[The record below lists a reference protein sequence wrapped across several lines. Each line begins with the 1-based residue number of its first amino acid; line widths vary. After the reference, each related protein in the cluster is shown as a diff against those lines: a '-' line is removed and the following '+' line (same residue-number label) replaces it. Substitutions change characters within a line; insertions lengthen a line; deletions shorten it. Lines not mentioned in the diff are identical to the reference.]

1 MPQIFLSPVK
11 FAFLDL
17 DNSIKFDASKS
28 IPISQNTLC
37 IDAVLRAT
45 FHTDM

>member
-1 MPQIFLSPVK
+1 MPQIFFSPVK

-17 DNSIKFDASKS
+17 DNSIKFDAS
-28 IPISQNTLC
+28 IPKSQNTLC

-45 FHTDM
+45 FHTNM